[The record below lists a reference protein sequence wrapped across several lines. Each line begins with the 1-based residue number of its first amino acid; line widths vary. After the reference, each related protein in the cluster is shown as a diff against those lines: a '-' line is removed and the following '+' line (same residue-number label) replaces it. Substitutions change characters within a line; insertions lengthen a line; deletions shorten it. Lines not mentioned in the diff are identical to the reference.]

1 MERLKKSGSRLL
13 FLAALLASATASADE
28 GFDQL
33 VARCASD
40 VHPATIRAVVAHES
54 GFDPLVI
61 GVNGP
66 SPRVIRP
73 STLDAA
79 VETASR
85 LIAGGQSIDV
95 GLGQINSKN
104 FRLLGLTVKAA
115 FDPCQNLAA
124 AARLLRDSYARL
136 LSAGRGPRS
145 ALDAA
150 ISEYNTGNPVAGI
163 SNGYV
168 AAVHDA
174 SLPIYAVPDISDPV
188 GAAVSAGSV
197 ALSTP
202 PPPPRG
208 MGCIR
213 RRDKFVRGRHDCSPA
228 RHFFTEPRGSKGRVS
243 SAVRN
248 SRRSFCHTRA
258 TALDPLRETSKGGL
272 TRYARTHRTR
282 PLWTNPNHSNPL

>member
-13 FLAALLASATASADE
+13 FLAALVASATASAGE
-28 GFDQL
+28 GFDRL

-136 LSAGRGPRS
+136 VSAGRGPRS

-174 SLPIYAVPDISDPV
+174 SLPTYAVPDISDPD
-188 GAAVSAGSV
+188 GPAVSAGSV
-197 ALSTP
+197 ALNTP
-202 PPPPRG
+202 PTPPAAWDVFGDATSSSRDG
-208 MGCIR
+208 MT
-213 RRDKFVRGRHDCSPA
+213 VPQPA
-228 RHFFTEPRGSKGRVS
+228 IS
-243 SAVRN
+243 S
-248 SRRSFCHTRA
+248 
-258 TALDPLRETSKGGL
+258 
-272 TRYARTHRTR
+272 
-282 PLWTNPNHSNPL
+282 PNHVEARDGSVHPSATPVVLFATPEQQP